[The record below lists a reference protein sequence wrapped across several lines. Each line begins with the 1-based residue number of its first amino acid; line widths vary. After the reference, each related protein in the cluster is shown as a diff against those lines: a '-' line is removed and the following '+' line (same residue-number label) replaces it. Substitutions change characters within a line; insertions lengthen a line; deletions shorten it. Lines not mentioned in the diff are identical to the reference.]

1 MTPDLGLISRGE
13 IFSGLMIEVKA
24 VEKGGYVISREKS
37 KLAAILLRIKNR
49 FV

>member
-1 MTPDLGLISRGE
+1 MTPDLGPTSRGE
-13 IFSGLMIEVKA
+13 IFSGLKIKVKA
-24 VEKGGYVISREKS
+24 VEKGRYIISKEKS